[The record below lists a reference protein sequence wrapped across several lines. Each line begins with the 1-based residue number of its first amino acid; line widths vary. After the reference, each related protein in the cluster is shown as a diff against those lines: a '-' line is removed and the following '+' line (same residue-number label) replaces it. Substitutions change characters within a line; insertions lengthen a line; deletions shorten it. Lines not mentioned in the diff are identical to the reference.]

1 MHTYRVHLCLYIY
14 ARSLG
19 KKKGKVNK
27 WLRSAFVA
35 FFRLI
40 FPHVHLF
47 CYLFSVN
54 CIALFIFDVFIVFL
68 FHLFQNHHFTLDTFQ
83 MRINRTFIHGVERST
98 QQKKALNIALFFCH
112 FAGKITSNNGFYGGA
127 SKQSNIT
134 NQKKKKIKKN
144 NKERTMQKIKYRS
157 KSQTKITHKI

>member
-1 MHTYRVHLCLYIY
+1 MAAVC
-14 ARSLG
+14 
-19 KKKGKVNK
+19 
-27 WLRSAFVA
+27 
-35 FFRLI
+35 FRR
-40 FPHVHLF
+40 
-47 CYLFSVN
+47 LFSTDLSP
-54 CIALFIFDVFIVFL
+54 CSSILLFIFSKLHCIIYFRRFYCILISLISKSPFY
-68 FHLFQNHHFTLDTFQ
+68 TGYIQ

-112 FAGKITSNNGFYGGA
+112 FAGKITSNNGVYGGA